1 MNRMTVRQGDIVYL
15 SKDGELLPP
24 ALMSSYDVR
33 IALMKLADYEDKEE
47 ERLKE
52 LHEMYEQGKF
62 DGAMEVIYESD
73 IQFLKNG
80 GAKLLSKGICCES
93 KREWRK

>member
-73 IQFLKNG
+73 IDLLKNG
-80 GAKLLSKGICCES
+80 GMELFDKGICYES